1 MDDTWAKVATK
12 KKAKVVSFSDTA
24 STCMSE
30 VSTAPSRAVKPSGAM
45 LYKSTLTIHESDV
58 VRLLRK
64 EKIDQR
70 TMSSGAALKRIE
82 AATGTK
88 VSVQK
93 KDQRRS
99 EEVPVLFQGDSKE
112 CVDRAIELLKLDLLE
127 KDSAK
132 PSEAV
137 QTVMVS
143 SSEAGILLGSG
154 GETINRIQSKTK
166 TRISV
171 SKEGAS
177 RTVMVRGENA
187 AAVAAAKAAITEALR
202 QVERTIEVP
211 DWAVGELLGRG
222 GRSLQKLQEDTGARV
237 EVPKEGEIRLV
248 KIRALT
254 EKKVAAAEKAISKII
269 SPEEH
274 VIDDLTSEE
283 AGVLIGKKG
292 EMIKAIQKYSGAR
305 VTISPT
311 GPLRSARISAPTIE
325 SIDKAISAMRQ
336 VIREAR

>member
-1 MDDTWAKVATK
+1 
-12 KKAKVVSFSDTA
+12 
-24 STCMSE
+24 
-30 VSTAPSRAVKPSGAM
+30 
-45 LYKSTLTIHESDV
+45 
-58 VRLLRK
+58 
-64 EKIDQR
+64 
-70 TMSSGAALKRIE
+70 
-82 AATGTK
+82 
-88 VSVQK
+88 
-93 KDQRRS
+93 
-99 EEVPVLFQGDSKE
+99 
-112 CVDRAIELLKLDLLE
+112 
-127 KDSAK
+127 
-132 PSEAV
+132 V

-311 GPLRSARISAPTIE
+311 GPVRSAHISAPTIE